1 MDRFGEQMISF
12 NELIPPEFV
21 EWHKENNLKLFE
33 EYPVCDEATDS
44 LFSTLSPLV
53 NEAENV
59 HSSDRVV
66 IPDTRI
72 PESLRGYDEDDL
84 KQLSVHILRQ
94 LCEDRG
100 LLENPSM
107 RINKCVRRLVEW
119 KARRQEKKI
128 SYDLIAEGD
137 SLIEILGKKDI
148 HDLRS
153 MCAERDLTIVG
164 TSILRTHLV

>member
-1 MDRFGEQMISF
+1 
-12 NELIPPEFV
+12 
-21 EWHKENNLKLFE
+21 
-33 EYPVCDEATDS
+33 
-44 LFSTLSPLV
+44 
-53 NEAENV
+53 
-59 HSSDRVV
+59 
-66 IPDTRI
+66 
-72 PESLRGYDEDDL
+72 
-84 KQLSVHILRQ
+84 
-94 LCEDRG
+94 
-100 LLENPSM
+100 M